1 MAGYTR
7 NDSLNNIADGNIINA
22 ADLDGEF
29 DALVAAFHAATG
41 HVHDGTAANGAPITK
56 VGPAQDVVV
65 SSSAV
70 TPKTTNTMDLGS
82 NTFQYKDLY

>member
-29 DALVAAFHAATG
+29 DALVAAFHALL
-41 HVHDGTAANGAPITK
+41 
-56 VGPAQDVVV
+56 
-65 SSSAV
+65 V
-70 TPKTTNTMDLGS
+70 TCMMALQPTVPLSLRLVLLKMSL
-82 NTFQYKDLY
+82 